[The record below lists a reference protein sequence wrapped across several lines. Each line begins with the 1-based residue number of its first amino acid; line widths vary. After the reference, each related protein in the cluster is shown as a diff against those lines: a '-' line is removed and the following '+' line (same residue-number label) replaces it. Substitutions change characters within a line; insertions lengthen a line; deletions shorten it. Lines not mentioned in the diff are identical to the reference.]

1 MVSNSKGAD
10 RKREDFFH
18 KLNEYKKVDS
28 GGRYLNNTGSPVAD
42 KLEFIKGYKFVIA
55 FENSAASGYTT
66 EKLIEPLAVNSVPI
80 YWGNPNVN
88 KDFNSKS
95 FVNAADFKSLD
106 ELVQE
111 IIRLDNDDDAYLSM
125 AQEHPFTES
134 QKKSADWIN
143 DFDEFMDSI
152 IQQEPE
158 NAIRRTRFGYARFYT
173 RRYKLLFG
181 MANLPG
187 IRFLVRKLSYR

>member
-1 MVSNSKGAD
+1 M
-10 RKREDFFH
+10 
-18 KLNEYKKVDS
+18 
-28 GGRYLNNTGSPVAD
+28 
-42 KLEFIKGYKFVIA
+42 
-55 FENSAASGYTT
+55 
-66 EKLIEPLAVNSVPI
+66 
-80 YWGNPNVN
+80 
-88 KDFNSKS
+88 
-95 FVNAADFKSLD
+95 D

-152 IQQEPE
+152 IHQEPE